1 MAGKV
6 EKINT
11 DILRICREQIGLDIS
26 DVAKKIKKIANI
38 ENGEH
43 KPTFNQINTLAELYK
58 VPRWVFISE
67 SLPKQY
73 QFNKAVP
80 AFRQFAHE
88 RAELFSSHKI
98 RSLTAR
104 VEQLRDLI
112 LELRDDMGESMEPF
126 DAPILDSRASSNSTA
141 KKVREWLNATDN
153 LDFSNWKEKLE
164 EKGVFVFTTS
174 KYKGWSNINKALFR
188 GLAIYH
194 STLPVIIINDSDAKK
209 AQSFTLFHELGHL
222 LRKESAIDDWD
233 DHHQQVERWCDE
245 LAGNVLMPIEPFRAA
260 AGDIN
265 DLDAVKSIA
274 KNFKTS
280 AYSCLVRL
288 RQLRIIEQA
297 NYTAFET
304 QLKDEYAKLQKK
316 LRESS
321 GGPARNRSQE
331 VLKQYGKIYANAL
344 FQAYHNKEIGLHKL
358 CQAFDLKR
366 ASHALEMEQQL

>member
-6 EKINT
+6 EKINA
-11 DILRICREQIGLDIS
+11 DILRSCREQIGLDIFE
-26 DVAKKIKKIANI
+26 VAKKIKKIADI
-38 ENGEH
+38 EDGLQ
-43 KPTFNQINTLAELYK
+43 KPTFKQLNTLAELYK
-58 VPRWVFISE
+58 VPRWVFISD

-80 AFRQFAHE
+80 AFRQFAHD
-88 RAELFSSHKI
+88 RAELFSDHKV

-112 LELRDDMGESMEPF
+112 LELRDDMGESMKPF
-126 DAPILDSRASSNSTA
+126 DAPVLDNRASTNSTA
-141 KKVREWLNATDN
+141 KKVREWLKTTAN

-164 EKGVFVFTTS
+164 EKGIFVFVTS
-174 KYKGWSNINKALFR
+174 KYRGWSHIDKALFR

-209 AQSFTLFHELGHL
+209 AQSFTLFHEIGHL

-233 DHHQQVERWCDE
+233 DHHQQIERWCDE
-245 LAGNVLMPIEPFRAA
+245 LAGNVLMPIEQFRAA
-260 AGDIN
+260 ADDIN

-274 KNFKTS
+274 KSFKTS

-297 NYTAFET
+297 TYSEFEI

-316 LRESS
+316 LKESS
-321 GGPARNRSQE
+321 SGLARNRPQE

-358 CQAFDLKR
+358 CKAFDLKR
-366 ASHALEMEQQL
+366 ASYVFEMDKQL